1 MGLQKSWTQ
10 LSDDTFSLSRRA
22 SAWLDEGLE
31 RVRVMSLGNLGCHH
45 LSLRPLWAYVVT
57 L

>member
-1 MGLQKSWTQ
+1 MGLQKSRTR

-22 SAWLDEGLE
+22 SAWLDEGLD
-31 RVRVMSLGNLGCHH
+31 RVGVMFLGKLGCHH
-45 LSLRPLWAYVVT
+45 LSPRPLWAYVVT